1 MEHAIFMPLA
11 PRQFLDKIMCW
22 FIVAETSYE
31 AGRPI
36 FMAMR
41 KRKFLI
47 KGSEKPRPV
56 GMSAVAVA
64 SVTSSSSRSLL
75 HEIRELIVSSRGHV
89 AQAVDAGLTMLY
101 WKVGAC
107 IRREILGEKRAK

>member
-1 MEHAIFMPLA
+1 MDHAIFMPLA
-11 PRQFLDKIMCW
+11 SRQFLDKIMCW
-22 FIVAETSYE
+22 FIVSKTSYE
-31 AGRPI
+31 AGGSI

-47 KGSEKPRPV
+47 KGAEKPRPV
-56 GMSAVAVA
+56 SMSAGAVA
-64 SVTSSSSRSLL
+64 SVTPSSSRNLL
-75 HEIRELIVSSRGHV
+75 REMRELIVSSRGHV